1 VQVLHRKLQVAV
13 YVWSILDLENLH
25 LYNETNHVRSVIK
38 KIESEEIPK
47 YCSNSVI
54 FSVMQDPVI
63 QAALSIVA
71 LPSNTL
77 VIQWAV
83 KLIRDSLLMQVN
95 WSLKYLNPV
104 IICRTICWRFL
115 KRFVRTLSASEA
127 SSAW

>member
-1 VQVLHRKLQVAV
+1 MEL
-13 YVWSILDLENLH
+13 IMLDLKIDKN
-25 LYNETNHVRSVIK
+25 SIWIK
-38 KIESEEIPK
+38 RLPRIKSEEIPK

-54 FSVMQDPVI
+54 FSAMQDPVI

-71 LPSNTL
+71 LPSNVL

-104 IICRTICWRFL
+104 IIYYDGINWWRQSLYTSRSHKMVYLNEQSVF
-115 KRFVRTLSASEA
+115 EN
-127 SSAW
+127 